1 MCADQT
7 PHLVPKVQ
15 AWHPGARY
23 PPLSPLFSCPLPPSY
38 SILTSLSPLP
48 PPPTLPP
55 PLSPS
60 FSLSLSHPP
69 LSLSLLN
76 QHSSP
81 GEKNRAGFL
90 PLPGRAPEPDWAI
103 VCFGLKVIAT
113 PTPPLPKSERLLEKR
128 HLGGAG
134 REGAERGRDCIGFPL
149 GSHPW
154 LMESEG
160 PRGPQDPL
168 GFVGRGWVVG
178 VGEKGSSYEAR
189 GAEEAPSQPPV

>member
-1 MCADQT
+1 MAPWCQVPT
-7 PHLVPKVQ
+7 SFTIVPRTSSFLFHSHL
-15 AWHPGARY
+15 
-23 PPLSPLFSCPLPPSY
+23 SFSSCRHPLP
-38 SILTSLSPLP
+38 
-48 PPPTLPP
+48 
-55 PLSPS
+55 PS

-69 LSLSLLN
+69 LSLLN

-113 PTPPLPKSERLLEKR
+113 PSPPLPKSERLLEKR

-134 REGAERGRDCIGFPL
+134 REGAERGRDCAGFPL
-149 GSHPW
+149 GAHPR

-160 PRGPQDPL
+160 PRGPQHPL
-168 GFVGRGWVVG
+168 GFVGRRVVG
-178 VGEKGSSYEAR
+178 VGGEGE
-189 GAEEAPSQPPV
+189 QL

>member
-1 MCADQT
+1 MAPWCQVPT
-7 PHLVPKVQ
+7 SFTIVLLPTSSFLFHPHLSFSSPR
-15 AWHPGARY
+15 HP
-23 PPLSPLFSCPLPPSY
+23 PFPLLLPF
-38 SILTSLSPLP
+38 SLSP
-48 PPPTLPP
+48 
-55 PLSPS
+55 SS
-60 FSLSLSHPP
+60 

-134 REGAERGRDCIGFPL
+134 REGAERGRDCIGFLL
-149 GSHPW
+149 GSHPR

-160 PRGPQDPL
+160 LRGPQHPL